1 MVLRKKRSQLAFRM
15 TLSKLHGYILLVLE
29 GGNSIF
35 ESFSHPV
42 VVESAETMQIFS
54 CIKVLLF

>member
-1 MVLRKKRSQLAFRM
+1 M

-29 GGNSIF
+29 GGGGGDIVG
-35 ESFSHPV
+35 SFSQPV
-42 VVESAETMQIFS
+42 VVKSAETMQIFS